1 MMSAITGERLRSV
14 LEWDSV
20 VSEIA
25 ARCMSDPGKEAAR
38 SLAPL
43 APELIRKRLGKI
55 SEIRGLIERGTSFDF
70 RGLRDIEDPVG
81 RAAKGAVLGLPEL
94 FMLRSFIMA
103 SQRIHAFL
111 KQYAG
116 ELPSLSDERE
126 RLDPL
131 KREGEVLIPA
141 ITDNGELND
150 GRFPKLRRIRSDIHE
165 TRGEIEK
172 RMNAMVHSAAL
183 EKALQEK
190 VFTTRNDRY
199 VVLVKSTMRSRV
211 RGTGLDVSASGA
223 TLFIEPEEIHPLNNR
238 LIGLNFDLQIETS
251 RIMRELSQEVGN
263 GSAGLIENLSILA
276 GLDLLAGAARFS
288 VAIRGSAPELADEP
302 VMRLYGARHP
312 LLYLMHGDAV
322 VANDLALGESYNCL
336 IISGANT
343 GGKTVLLKTAGLCAL
358 MLRHGLHIPAGPDSR
373 MGIFDPIMADI
384 GDDQSIAQSLS
395 SFSGQIVIL
404 KEMMESARSS
414 ALILIDEIVVG
425 TNPRQGASLAQAVVE
440 ALAETGARVIV
451 TTHYNEL
458 KELASRDDHFRNA
471 SVSFD
476 PETLAPAYR
485 LMTGIPGVSYA
496 LEIARIYGIPENILG
511 RAKALLDER
520 EISVEALIEKTQ
532 KHEQEIAGER
542 ERLAEARAAAAREKE
557 RYLELQRRQAELME
571 SMTRGEGTRF
581 LDEIKEHRR
590 AIAAKIRELQQAD
603 LRAAGELR
611 RDIGEIQARV
621 EAEIADSARKL
632 FSRDYEPLDP
642 GAAKPGDRVFIVSLE
657 KEAVIES
664 LDIDGGSA
672 ELRLGNSIRA
682 RFKFRDILS
691 RPEGAAAPPT
701 KKGAGKAA
709 KKEPA
714 AAPGPVPLTVQTS
727 YNTIDLRGLR
737 VDEAL
742 ERMERDLDRMVR
754 SGIHSAVIIHG
765 HGTGA
770 LKEAV
775 RAQLGHSSYVSD
787 FRSGEYGEGGDGVS
801 IAILRE

>member
-1 MMSAITGERLRSV
+1 MSPVSHDRLRSV
-14 LEWDSV
+14 LEWDSI

-25 ARCMSDPGKEAAR
+25 ARCSSDPGKNAAAE
-38 SLAPL
+38 LAPL
-43 APELIRKRLGKI
+43 APDGIRKRLRAI
-55 SEIRGLIERGTSFDF
+55 SEIRGLDERGTSFDF
-70 RGLRDIEDPVG
+70 RGLRDISEPAG
-81 RAAKGAVLGLPEL
+81 RAAKGAVLGLSEL
-94 FMLRSFIMA
+94 FTIRSFIMA
-103 SQRIHAFL
+103 SQRVLAFL
-111 KQYAG
+111 KHYADD
-116 ELPSLSDERE
+116 LPSLSEERD
-126 RLDPL
+126 RLAPL
-131 KREGEVLIPA
+131 KREGEALIPA
-141 ITDNGELND
+141 MTDNGELND
-150 GRFPKLRRIRSDIHE
+150 ARFPKLRRIRADIQE
-165 TRGEIEK
+165 TRAEIEK

-199 VVLVKSTMRSRV
+199 VLLVKSAMRGRV

-223 TLFIEPEEIHPLNNR
+223 TLFIEPEEIQPLDNR
-238 LIGLNFDLQIETS
+238 LIALNFDFQIETS
-251 RIMRELSQEVGN
+251 RIMRELSQAVGE
-263 GSAGLIENLSILA
+263 GSTGLVENLSVLA
-276 GLDLLAGAARFS
+276 GLDLLSGAARFS
-288 VAIRGSAPELADEP
+288 SAIRASEPELADEP

-312 LLYLMHGDAV
+312 LLYLMHGDRV
-322 VANDLALGESYNCL
+322 VPNDLSLGESYNCL

-373 MGIFDPIMADI
+373 IGIFDPVMADI

-404 KEMMESARSS
+404 KQMMERARPS

-440 ALAETGARVIV
+440 ALAATGAKIVV

-458 KELASRDDHFRNA
+458 KELASRDERFRNA

-496 LEIARIYGIPENILG
+496 LEIARIYGIPEGILG
-511 RAKALLDER
+511 RAKELLDER

-532 KHEQEIAGER
+532 KHEQEIASER
-542 ERLAEARAAAAREKE
+542 ERLAVERAAAAREKE

-571 SMTRGEGTRF
+571 NMTRGEGTRF
-581 LDEIKEHRR
+581 LDELKEYRR
-590 AIAAKIRELQQAD
+590 EIAAKIRELQQAD
-603 LRAAGELR
+603 LRTAGELR
-611 RDIGEIQARV
+611 RELGEIQKKV
-621 EAEIADSARKL
+621 ETEIADSARKR
-632 FSRDYEPLDP
+632 FSREYGPVDP
-642 GAAKPGDRVFIVSLE
+642 ATTKPGDRVFVVSLE

-664 LDIDGGSA
+664 VDPDGESA
-672 ELRLGNSIRA
+672 ELRLGNAIRA
-682 RFKFRDILS
+682 RFRFRDML
-691 RPEGAAAPPT
+691 RLPEGTQTAGAR
-701 KKGAGKAA
+701 KKTADRSGGKAQ
-709 KKEPA
+709 
-714 AAPGPVPLTVQTS
+714 APTARPVPLTVQTS

-737 VDEAL
+737 VDEAVD
-742 ERMERDLDRMVR
+742 RMERDLDRMVR
-754 SGIHSAVIIHG
+754 SGISSAVIIHG

-775 RAQLGHSSYVSD
+775 RSRLRHSSYVRD

-801 IAILRE
+801 IALLRE

>member
-1 MMSAITGERLRSV
+1 MTMHADERLHSV
-14 LEWDSV
+14 LEWDSIV
-20 VSEIA
+20 AEIA
-25 ARCMSDPGKEAAR
+25 ARCASDPGKKAA
-38 SLAPL
+38 SGLVPL
-43 APELIRKRLGKI
+43 APDLIRKRLRKI
-55 SEIRGLIERGTSFDF
+55 SEIRGLIERGGSFDF
-70 RGLRDIEDPVG
+70 RGLRDIEDPVN

-94 FMLRSFIMA
+94 FTLRSFIMV
-103 SQRIHAFL
+103 SQRIQAFL
-111 KQYAG
+111 KQYDDA
-116 ELPSLSDERE
+116 LPSLAEERE

-150 GRFPKLRRIRSDIHE
+150 GRFPKLRRIRSDIYQ

-199 VVLVKSTMRSRV
+199 VLLVKSTMRSRV
-211 RGTGLDVSASGA
+211 RGAGLDVSASGA
-223 TLFIEPEEIHPLNNR
+223 TLFIEPEEIQPLNNR

-251 RIMRELSQEVGN
+251 RIMRELSRQVGS
-263 GSAGLIENLSILA
+263 GAAGLVENLSILA

-288 VAIRGSAPELADEP
+288 TAIRASEPELTDEP

-312 LLYLMHGDAV
+312 LLYLMLGDAV
-322 VANDLALGESYNCL
+322 VANDLTLGESYNCL

-384 GDDQSIAQSLS
+384 GDDQSIQQSLS

-404 KEMMESARSS
+404 KEMMDRARSS

-440 ALAETGARVIV
+440 TLAATGARIIV

-458 KELASRDDHFRNA
+458 KELASRDERFKNA

-496 LEIARIYGIPENILG
+496 LEIARIYGIPEDILG

-542 ERLAEARAAAAREKE
+542 ERLAEARAAATREKE
-557 RYLELQRRQAELME
+557 RYIDLQRKQAELIE
-571 SMTRGEGTRF
+571 NITRGEGTLF

-590 AIAAKIRELQQAD
+590 SIAARIRELQQAD
-603 LRAAGELR
+603 LRSAGEFR
-611 RDIGEIQARV
+611 RDIGEIQKAI
-621 EAEIADSARKL
+621 ETEIADSARKR
-632 FSRDYEPLDP
+632 FSRDYAPLDP
-642 GAAKPGDRVFIVSLE
+642 ALTKAGDRVFIVSLE

-664 LDIDGGSA
+664 LDLDGESA

-682 RFKFRDILS
+682 RFKFRDILA
-691 RPEGAAAPPT
+691 RAERGAPAPSP
-701 KKGAGKAA
+701 KKGAGKTG
-709 KKEPA
+709 KKEPLA
-714 AAPGPVPLTVQTS
+714 AAKPVPLTVQTS

-742 ERMERDLDRMVR
+742 ERMGRDLDRMVR
-754 SGIHSAVIIHG
+754 SGIRSVIIIHG

-775 RAQLGHSSYVSD
+775 RAQLAHSSYVSD

-801 IAILRE
+801 IALLGD

>member
-1 MMSAITGERLRSV
+1 MSTTSGDRLRSV

-20 VSEIA
+20 VSEVA
-25 ARCMSDPGKEAAR
+25 ARCASDPGKRAANA
-38 SLAPL
+38 LAPL
-43 APELIRKRLGKI
+43 EPELIRKRLDKI
-55 SEIRGLIERGTSFDF
+55 SEIRGLTERGTSFDF
-70 RGLRDIEDPVG
+70 RGLRDIEDPAG

-94 FMLRSFIMA
+94 FTVRSFIMA
-103 SQRIHAFL
+103 SRRVEAFL
-111 KQYAG
+111 KQYAP
-116 ELPSLSDERE
+116 ELPSLSEERE

-131 KREGEVLIPA
+131 KREGDILIPA

-172 RMNAMVHSAAL
+172 RMNAMVHSTTL

-199 VVLVKSTMRSRV
+199 VLLVKSTMRSRV

-223 TLFIEPEEIHPLNNR
+223 TLFIEPDEIQPLNNR

-251 RIMRELSQEVGN
+251 RIMRELSQEIGN
-263 GSAGLIENLSILA
+263 GAAGLIENLTILA
-276 GLDLLAGAARFS
+276 GLDMLCGAARFS
-288 VAIRGSAPELADEP
+288 AAIRASAPELSDEP

-322 VANDLALGESYNCL
+322 VPSDLVLGESYNCL

-384 GDDQSIAQSLS
+384 GDDQSIQQSLS
-395 SFSGQIVIL
+395 SFSGQIVVL
-404 KEMMESARSS
+404 KEMMERARSS

-440 ALAETGARVIV
+440 ALAGTGARIIV

-458 KELASRDDHFRNA
+458 KELASRDERFQNA

-476 PETLAPAYR
+476 PDTLAPAYR

-496 LEIARIYGIPENILG
+496 LEIARIYGIPEDILG

-520 EISVEALIEKTQ
+520 EISVEALLEKTQ

-542 ERLAEARAAAAREKE
+542 ERLAEARMDVAREKE
-557 RYLELQRRQAELME
+557 RYIELQRKQAELVE
-571 SMTRGEGTRF
+571 NITRGEGTRF
-581 LDEIKEHRR
+581 LDEIKEHRKS
-590 AIAAKIRELQQAD
+590 IAAKIRELQQAD
-603 LRAAGELR
+603 LRTAGELR
-611 RDIGEIQARV
+611 RDIGEIQEKV
-621 EAEIADSARKL
+621 EAEITDSARKR

-642 GAAKPGDRVFIVSLE
+642 ATAKAGDRVFIVSLE

-664 LDIDGGSA
+664 IDVDGGSA

-682 RFKFRDILS
+682 RFKFRDILA
-691 RPEGAAAPPT
+691 RPEGSAAMPLP
-701 KKGAGKAA
+701 KKSAGKAG
-709 KKEPA
+709 KKEQA
-714 AAPGPVPLTVQTS
+714 AAIKPVPLTVQTS
-727 YNTIDLRGLR
+727 YNTVDLRGLR

-742 ERMERDLDRMVR
+742 DRMERDLDRMVR

-775 RAQLGHSSYVSD
+775 RAQLRHSSYVSE

-801 IAILRE
+801 IALLRE